1 MSMHI
6 LITGASSGVGR
17 ALAIKLAKKDLKL
30 SLCGRSSSKMNETL
44 SDISSKDNVYAE
56 SFCLSDNNKVKKF
69 ILAAQNK
76 LGDVD
81 VLINCAGLNSSRAL
95 ASSPDYQQL
104 DWMMKINFY
113 APLQFIELTLPHLL
127 QNRNGIILNVLS
139 TTCLFSNPKTAQY
152 SASKAALDSYTKV
165 LRKELLTTGVKV
177 LSVYPGGIDTDFRE
191 KARTEY
197 LSPIDVADGISNM
210 IFTRSTVHIH
220 ELVLRPE
227 IENNFC

>member
-1 MSMHI
+1 MHI
-6 LITGASSGVGR
+6 LITGSSSGVGR
-17 ALAIKLAKKDLKL
+17 ALAIKLATKDLKL

-44 SDISSKDNVYAE
+44 SDISNKDNVYAE
-56 SFCLSDNNKVKKF
+56 SFCLSETKKVKGF
-69 ILAAQNK
+69 FLAAQNK
-76 LGDVD
+76 LGDID
-81 VLINCAGLNSSRAL
+81 VLINCAGLNSSRTL

-113 APLQFIELTLPHLL
+113 APLQLIDLTLPNMLK
-127 QNRNGIILNVLS
+127 NRNGIILNVLS

-165 LRKELLTTGVKV
+165 LRKELLTSGVKV
-177 LSVYPGGIDTDFRE
+177 LSVYPGGIDTDFRCE
-191 KARTEY
+191 ARPEY
-197 LSPIDVADGISNM
+197 LNPKDVADGIENM

-220 ELVLRPE
+220 ELVVRPE